1 MTRLRTASFSF
12 ILSVFIMLGD
22 GCNRAENELQ
32 SGLIAEP
39 SHFYLPPDKE
49 MTTPVF
55 SRESKP

>member
-1 MTRLRTASFSF
+1 MTRLRTASLSF

-55 SRESKP
+55 SRE